1 VTDSAG
7 VSRAALLFYVSPTQI
22 NCEIPDGA
30 APGAATVTIASRNG
44 ASQTAAIQIGA
55 VSPGLFELNT
65 SGLAAA
71 WVLPVISGVAQNLQV
86 VYQSNSFAVVPLPIH
101 LGPANEQ
108 VYLELYGTGIRNA
121 KKVSVTVGGVN
132 VPVLYSGAA
141 GFAGEDQVNIG
152 PLPQSL
158 AGQGSV
164 NILLTADGQP
174 ANTVNVTIQ

>member
-1 VTDSAG
+1 
-7 VSRAALLFYVSPTQI
+7 
-22 NCEIPDGA
+22 
-30 APGAATVTIASRNG
+30 
-44 ASQTAAIQIGA
+44 
-55 VSPGLFELNT
+55 
-65 SGLAAA
+65 
-71 WVLPVISGVAQNLQV
+71 
-86 VYQSNSFAVVPLPIH
+86 VVPLPIH